1 MEEPYVGV
9 SQFFSA
15 LYFSYFGLVSFLRLR
30 WDRVLD

>member
-15 LYFSYFGLVSFLRLR
+15 LYFSYFGLVSLLRLG